1 MAEISKRTKQLV
13 MNIELINYILST
25 LSTLGIITIAWCMKT
40 AKPEPAKV
48 IEHEP
53 TISTVAAFEIDDI
66 RIIEETGE
74 VIVTYMPE
82 FSY

>member
-1 MAEISKRTKQLV
+1 M
-13 MNIELINYILST
+13 
-25 LSTLGIITIAWCMKT
+25 ITIEIINMTGWIAFCLFSIICLAIKMRRLMNK
-40 AKPEPAKV
+40 AKV

-53 TISTVAAFEIDDI
+53 TVSTVAAFEIDDI